1 MSLRMVAELESID
14 SCNAFEPTGSC
25 VRVNIST
32 IKFKNSVL
40 PLRNHDVTS
49 FLFISTL
56 MHRLLTYDSIIHLN
70 LNMSTQKTKKIST
83 LFVRVLKIHLK
94 T

>member
-1 MSLRMVAELESID
+1 MVAELESID
-14 SCNAFEPTGSC
+14 SCNALEPTGSC
-25 VRVNIST
+25 TSEHLNYQIQ
-32 IKFKNSVL
+32 NSVL

-56 MHRLLTYDSIIHLN
+56 AHRLLTYDSIIHLN

-83 LFVRVLKIHLK
+83 LFV
-94 T
+94 